1 MNYKS
6 PSTKFLIFSAC
17 CLLILSFGYRSGF
30 GLFMEPLA
38 DSQDWGRDTV
48 SFALALQNL
57 IWGVVAVFAG
67 GLADRYGN
75 AKVIVAGAVLYGG
88 GMMLITVSDSPLM
101 LNATMGLL
109 IGSGIAGTA
118 FGIVLP
124 AMARAVG
131 EERRQ
136 WALGVGTAAGSMGQF
151 LVVPAA
157 QQLLGTF
164 GWETAMLILGASA
177 LSMAI
182 FAMPLAPYSG
192 ASSKAQESDSQG
204 VMEALWEALNN
215 RSFLLLTAGF
225 YVCGFQLAFV
235 TVHMPAYLRDMGF
248 DPWLGAWS
256 IAVIGLCNVVG
267 SYVAGIVSG
276 KYSKSLILG
285 IIYFVRAL
293 SIVAFMLL
301 PTSIY
306 TVLGFSVLLGLFW
319 LATVP
324 PTSGIIAVLFGTRY
338 MALLYGVVFLSHQI
352 GSFCGV
358 LLGGVLYELYGSYDV
373 VWWLSA
379 WLALFASLLH
389 WPIKEQPVQR
399 LSPAKPI

>member
-1 MNYKS
+1 M
-6 PSTKFLIFSAC
+6 
-17 CLLILSFGYRSGF
+17 SFEIY
-30 GLFMEPLA
+30 
-38 DSQDWGRDTV
+38 
-48 SFALALQNL
+48 N
-57 IWGVVAVFAG
+57 
-67 GLADRYGN
+67 
-75 AKVIVAGAVLYGG
+75 
-88 GMMLITVSDSPLM
+88 
-101 LNATMGLL
+101 
-109 IGSGIAGTA
+109 
-118 FGIVLP
+118 
-124 AMARAVG
+124 
-131 EERRQ
+131 
-136 WALGVGTAAGSMGQF
+136 
-151 LVVPAA
+151 
-157 QQLLGTF
+157 
-164 GWETAMLILGASA
+164 
-177 LSMAI
+177 
-182 FAMPLAPYSG
+182 
-192 ASSKAQESDSQG
+192 
-204 VMEALWEALNN
+204 VM
-215 RSFLLLTAGF
+215 
-225 YVCGFQLAFV
+225 
-235 TVHMPAYLRDMGF
+235 
-248 DPWLGAWS
+248 
-256 IAVIGLCNVVG
+256 G

-301 PTSIY
+301 PSSIY

>member
-6 PSTKFLIFSAC
+6 TSTKFLIFSAC

-30 GLFMEPLA
+30 GLFMEPISDA
-38 DSQDWGRDTV
+38 MGWGRDTI

-75 AKVIVAGAVLYGG
+75 AKVIIAGAILYGG
-88 GMMLITVSDSPLM
+88 GMMLITVSDSPLL

-151 LVVPAA
+151 LVVPIA
-157 QQLLGTF
+157 QQLLGSL
-164 GWETAMLILGASA
+164 GWEMAMLVLGASA

-192 ASSKAQESDSQG
+192 ANTTSSNTGPSQG
-204 VMEALWEALNN
+204 LLEALWEALNN

-235 TVHMPAYLRDMGF
+235 TVHMPAYLRDLGF

-256 IAVIGLCNVVG
+256 IAVIGLCNVIG

-276 KYSKSLILG
+276 KYSKSLVLG
-285 IIYFVRAL
+285 IIYLVRAL
-293 SIVAFMLL
+293 SIVVFMLL
-301 PTSIY
+301 PTS
-306 TVLGFSVLLGLFW
+306 TFSVLGFSVLLGLFW

-324 PTSGIIAVLFGTRY
+324 PTSGLIAVLFGTRY

-358 LLGGVLYELYGSYDV
+358 LLGGVLYEMNGSYDV

-379 WLALFASLLH
+379 VLALIASILH

-399 LSPAKPI
+399 LATA